1 MALMKKHRL
10 EEFIEKLIKEGL
22 FLEAECFGKEKEEI
36 LYLTYNSK
44 EAAENTLFI
53 CKGAAFKEDYLE
65 EALKQGALGYI
76 SEKRYE
82 SCGEV
87 PYILVTD
94 IRKAMP
100 ILADMFFNSAWE
112 DINVIGIGGTKGKS
126 TSVYYMKAI
135 VDDYLEAQGKRD
147 SAVISSIDIY
157 DGVVSKES
165 HITTPE
171 AVELQGH
178 IRNAVES
185 GMEFLQM
192 EVSSQALKYGR
203 VDNMK
208 FDVAA
213 FLNISEDHISP
224 IEHADFEDYFRSK
237 LLIFEKTKTAVV
249 NLDADFLDRILE
261 AAKAAEKVVTFSTR
275 SSDADFYAYNI
286 HKEGNGT
293 VFMVKCAEFEDR
305 ILEAAK
311 AAEKVVTFSTRSSD
325 ADFYA
330 YNIHK
335 EGNGTVF
342 MVKCAEFDK
351 EFVLTMPG
359 LFNVENAL
367 AVIAI
372 ASQFQIPVEYMYS
385 GLKRARSS
393 GRMELYTSQ
402 DNKVIAVV
410 DYAHNK
416 LSFEKLFSSTK
427 EEYPN
432 YDIIS
437 IFGCPGKKAFI
448 RRRDLG
454 TIAGKYAKKVY
465 LAAEDPGYEPVEEIS
480 RDIAQYVEKEGCPY
494 EMIEDRGE
502 AIKKAIE
509 SVERPS
515 ILLITGKGNETR
527 QKYGCEYIDC
537 PSDVDYVKKYLA
549 EYDERNQ

>member
-1 MALMKKHRL
+1 MSQMIHHTMKEFVELLKEREL
-10 EEFIEKLIKEGL
+10 LVEAVCGGQEEV
-22 FLEAECFGKEKEEI
+22 EI
-36 LYLTYNSK
+36 QNLTYNSK
-44 EAAENTLFI
+44 EVTKNTLFI
-53 CKGAAFKEDYLE
+53 CKGAAFKEEYLK
-65 EALKQGALGYI
+65 EALANGAIGYI
-76 SEKRYE
+76 SEICYE
-82 SCGEV
+82 SCKEV
-87 PYILVTD
+87 PHMIVTD

-100 ILADMFFNSAWE
+100 ILANLYFNSPWE
-112 DINVIGIGGTKGKS
+112 DIHVIGIGGTKGKS

-157 DGVVSKES
+157 DGVTTKES

-185 GMEFLQM
+185 NMEFVQM

-203 VDNMK
+203 VDEMK

-224 IEHADFEDYFRSK
+224 IEHADFEDYFSSK
-237 LLIFEKTKTAVV
+237 LLLFEKTKTAVV
-249 NLDADFLDRILE
+249 NLDADFSERILE
-261 AAKAAEKVVTFSTR
+261 AAKAAEKVVTISTK
-275 SSDADFYAYNI
+275 DAGADFYAYNI

-293 VFMVKCAEFEDR
+293 VFTVRCEAFE
-305 ILEAAK
+305 
-311 AAEKVVTFSTRSSD
+311 
-325 ADFYA
+325 
-330 YNIHK
+330 
-335 EGNGTVF
+335 
-342 MVKCAEFDK
+342 K
-351 EFVLTMPG
+351 EFMLTMPG

-372 ASQFQIPVEYMYS
+372 AAQFGIPTEYMYS

-393 GRMELYTSQ
+393 GRMELYASK

-427 EEYPN
+427 EEYPD

-437 IFGCPGKKAFI
+437 IFGCPGKKAFL

-465 LAAEDPGYEPVEEIS
+465 LAAEDPGYEQVEEIS

-502 AIKKAIE
+502 AIKAAIE
-509 SVERPS
+509 SVENPS

-527 QKYGCEYIDC
+527 QKYGCEYVDC
-537 PSDVDYVKKYLA
+537 PSDVEYVKKYLA
-549 EYDERNQ
+549 EYDAKNQ